1 MSYESKRIIILSE
14 IQMLTTKNVSKHR
27 SVNSKKCA
35 LIPEEEQ
42 NPLMI
47 IIHLF
52 HIRSDILMIKMD
64 VSFKY
69 GSTFCFILL
78 SDKGYVNFS
87 NSHFECILCGLMI
100 ELVDHYRHRHHSL
113 QWKKIN
119 HSQKIYCIKFKEG
132 ALYFSTTFKILFFNQ
147 KKLYDE

>member
-27 SVNSKKCA
+27 SVNSMKCA
-35 LIPEEEQ
+35 LRNEEEQKEQ

-100 ELVDHYRHRHHSL
+100 ELVGYYRHQHHSL
-113 QWKKIN
+113 HRKRIN
-119 HSQKIYCIKFKEG
+119 HLQKIDYIKH
-132 ALYFSTTFKILFFNQ
+132 
-147 KKLYDE
+147 

>member
-35 LIPEEEQ
+35 LRNEEEQKEQ

-100 ELVDHYRHRHHSL
+100 ELVGYYRHQHHSL
-113 QWKKIN
+113 HRKRIN
-119 HSQKIYCIKFKEG
+119 HLQKIDYIKH
-132 ALYFSTTFKILFFNQ
+132 
-147 KKLYDE
+147 

>member
-1 MSYESKRIIILSE
+1 
-14 IQMLTTKNVSKHR
+14 MLTTKNVSKYR
-27 SVNSKKCA
+27 CVTSKKCA
-35 LIPEEEQ
+35 STHEEEQ

-78 SDKGYVNFS
+78 SDKGYVKFS

-100 ELVDHYRHRHHSL
+100 ELVGYYRHQHHSL
-113 QWKKIN
+113 HRKRIN
-119 HSQKIYCIKFKEG
+119 HLQKIDYIN
-132 ALYFSTTFKILFFNQ
+132 Y
-147 KKLYDE
+147 